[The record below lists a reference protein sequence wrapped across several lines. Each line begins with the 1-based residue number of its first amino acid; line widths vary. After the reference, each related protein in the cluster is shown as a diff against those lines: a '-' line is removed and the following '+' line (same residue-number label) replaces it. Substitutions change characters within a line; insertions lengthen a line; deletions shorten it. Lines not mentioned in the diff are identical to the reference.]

1 MGAIVTLAVKDLRI
15 MSRDLLGMFF
25 IFVFPLVMGLLFGTI
40 QASFSD
46 QPQEK
51 SISVAVTDNDAS
63 DMSRLFVEQLIK
75 LESLSIQQF
84 PVEQAADQ
92 VRKGKLTAFIE
103 IPKGFGETAGLIW
116 GKAPALRLGVDPARA
131 AEGAMLEGM
140 IMQAMGVL
148 IQKRFMNPAD
158 MRPQINRMIEETAS
172 DTDMPPVQRTIVQG
186 LLRSVD
192 GFLATMEEQV
202 DALSKAGDGQTSGFG
217 PSMEIARIEKVS
229 LESAAGN
236 DRGPFAGIRGRPRS
250 PWDISFPSAIMWG
263 VMACVAGFAVTVAKE
278 RTAGTFFRLKI
289 APITRTHVLAGKA
302 LACFVS
308 VLAVVAIMM
317 GLGLIIGIQ
326 LTSPGLL
333 ILATVCT
340 ALGMVG
346 LMMLM
351 SVIGRTEQSVSG
363 AGWAI
368 IVFMC
373 MFGGGMVPLA
383 FMPAFMKNM
392 SHFSLVKWG
401 ILSLEG
407 AIWRGF
413 ELSEMLLP
421 CGVLIGAGA
430 VCFVIG
436 ARILARVDD

>member
-1 MGAIVTLAVKDLRI
+1 MRAIITLAVKDLRI

-25 IFVFPLVMGLLFGTI
+25 IFIFPIVMGLLFGTI
-40 QASFSD
+40 QASFMD
-46 QPQEK
+46 KPRDK
-51 SISVAVTDNDAS
+51 SITVAVTDNDAS
-63 DMSRLFVEQLIK
+63 DMSRLFVEQLGE
-75 LESLSIQQF
+75 LGSLSIQQI
-84 PVEQAADQ
+84 PVVQAVEQI
-92 VRKGKLTAFIE
+92 RKGKLAAFIE
-103 IPKGFGETAGLIW
+103 IPKAFGETAGVIW
-116 GKAPALRLGVDPARA
+116 GDAPALRLGVDPSRA

-140 IMQAMGVL
+140 IMQAMGAL
-148 IQKRFMNPAD
+148 IQKRFMNPGG
-158 MRPQINRMIEETAS
+158 MRPQINRMIEGAAA
-172 DTDMPPVQRTIVQG
+172 DPDMPAMQRNVVQG
-186 LLRSVD
+186 LLRTVD
-192 GFLATMEEQV
+192 GFLANLDEQV
-202 DALSKAGDGQTSGFG
+202 HALDQAGDGPTGAFA

-229 LESAAGN
+229 LDSAGRN
-236 DRGPFAGIRGRPRS
+236 ERGPFAGIRGRPRS

-263 VMACVAGFAVTVAKE
+263 VMSCVAGFAVTVAKE

-289 APITRTHVLAGKA
+289 APITRAHVLAGKA

-308 VLAVVAIMM
+308 VLTVVAVMM
-317 GLGLIIGIQ
+317 GLGMVIGIQ
-326 LTSPGLL
+326 LASPGLL
-333 ILATVCT
+333 ILATICT

-351 SVIGRTEQSVSG
+351 SVIGRTEQAVGG

-373 MFGGGMVPLA
+373 MFGGGMMPLA
-383 FMPAFMKNM
+383 FMPGFMKKM

-413 ELSEMLLP
+413 NLSEMVFP
-421 CGVLIGAGA
+421 CAVLIVSGAI
-430 VCFVIG
+430 CFVIG